1 METYASDDIN
11 EEDVS
16 ELSSQNPHGLFVGG
30 GGIQSGTETQE
41 HNTSYDKTLG
51 VWIAAVQYKCYNF
64 NFHWQIEY

>member
-1 METYASDDIN
+1 MVETYASDDIN

-51 VWIAAVQYKCYNF
+51 V
-64 NFHWQIEY
+64 